1 MGFPRWAP
9 LTWYMFHKLSY
20 EYKESE
26 NDSYKSH
33 YISFFQRMKTIIPC
47 KTCRG
52 HFIENT
58 GVEENKIESNIT
70 KENVFPWTVR
80 LHNLVNKMHHKKIYS
95 VEEAKKLYEI
105 PFQNSKMYSFIN
117 DYLMYNLNKGI
128 EKDNELINMLKD
140 LCYIYPNPVKREK
153 LIAFVE
159 KLPPQKEKIR
169 QWLTVFYQ
177 IIQRKEP

>member
-20 EYKESE
+20 EYKDAEAESE
-26 NDSYKSH
+26 SYKTH
-33 YISFFQRMKTIIPC
+33 YISFFQSMKTIIPC
-47 KTCRG
+47 KTCRN
-52 HFIENT
+52 HFIGNT
-58 GVEENKIESNIT
+58 GIEENMIEKNIS
-70 KENVFPWTVR
+70 EAQIFPWTVR
-80 LHNLVNKMHHKKIYS
+80 LHNFVNKTHQKKVYS
-95 VEEAKKLYEI
+95 VEEAKKLYEA

-128 EKDNELINMLKD
+128 DKDKELMNMLKD
-140 LCYIYPNPVKREK
+140 LCYIYPNKAKREK

-169 QWLTVFYQ
+169 QWLAVFYQ
-177 IIQRKEP
+177 IIQK